1 MLHEVDSFKGRRVIF
16 SQDDETSE
24 ITMFKLPFD
33 DGLTEEEIQDMID
46 DFEEDY
52 TEVIQEMMGRRFSV
66 TTYDPEAEELFKLN

>member
-52 TEVIQEMMGRRFSV
+52 TEVIQEMMARRFSV